1 MRQDA
6 GRGDED
12 SGLWGEAV
20 AERALRATGY
30 KILGKRVRFS
40 SREELDIVARHK
52 DVLVFVEVKTRSSE
66 SFGRPIDSVDRDKRR
81 AMGRAAVH
89 YLKRLGFPG
98 IFYRFD
104 VVEVVGEPG
113 DADPVVRHIE
123 NAFTLDQR
131 YRLPC

>member
-1 MRQDA
+1 MTENARSSND
-6 GRGDED
+6 D
-12 SGLWGEAV
+12 SGVWGEAV
-20 AERALRATGY
+20 AERALRAAGY

-40 SREELDIVARHK
+40 SREELDLVARHK
-52 DVLVFVEVKTRSSE
+52 DVLVFVEVKMRGSE
-66 SFGRPIDSVDRDKRR
+66 AFGRPIESVDRDKRR

-113 DADPVVRHIE
+113 DPDPVVRHIE
-123 NAFTLDQR
+123 NAFTLDAR

>member
-1 MRQDA
+1 MSEQARH
-6 GRGDED
+6 GDKDTGE
-12 SGLWGEAV
+12 WGEGV
-20 AERALRATGY
+20 AERALRASGY

-40 SREELDIVARHK
+40 SREELDLVARQK
-52 DVLVFVEVKTRSSE
+52 DVLVFVEVKTRGSE
-66 SFGRPIDSVDRDKRR
+66 SFGRPYDSVDRDKRR

-104 VVEVVGEPG
+104 VVEVIGEPG
-113 DADPVVRHIE
+113 DAAPEVRHIE
-123 NAFTLDQR
+123 NAFTLDDR